1 MGLILGLDIG
11 GKRTG
16 MAISD
21 ENHIF
26 SFPLQTVETQQLI
39 NQIKLLMQERNLEII
54 VMGLPRNLKNEN
66 TDGTKKAQI
75 VFSQLKKNF
84 PQFQIFQIDERFTSS
99 MARKA
104 MVEGGMKKKDREI
117 KENTDKL
124 SATLILQ
131 SFLEQKSRFGI
142 PNNV

>member
-1 MGLILGLDIG
+1 MGLILALDVG

-16 MAISD
+16 MAVSD

-26 SFPLQTVETQQLI
+26 AFPLQTVETHLI
-39 NQIKLLMQERNLEII
+39 IQEIKKLSLERNLEFI
-54 VMGLPRNLKNEN
+54 VLGLPKNLKNEN
-66 TDGTKKAQI
+66 TDGTRKAEQ
-75 VFSQLKKNF
+75 VYKNVKKNF
-84 PQFQIFQIDERFTSS
+84 PEFAIFQIDERYTSS
-99 MARKA
+99 MAKKA
-104 MVEGGMKKKDREI
+104 MIEGGMKKKDREI

-142 PNNV
+142 PKNT